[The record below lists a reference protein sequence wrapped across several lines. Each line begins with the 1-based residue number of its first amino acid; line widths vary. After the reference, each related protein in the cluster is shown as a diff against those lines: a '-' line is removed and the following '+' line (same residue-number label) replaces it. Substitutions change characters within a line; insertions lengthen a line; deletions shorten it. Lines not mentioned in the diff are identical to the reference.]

1 MVGHVWLGGVGEVVN
16 DLGEDDVGRS
26 DVEAMG
32 RVEEGVFFQ
41 WVAALVETGERW
53 EVFDTGCVGHEDI
66 ARSERSE
73 SDVNMLSSE
82 RQLHGGDVASAA
94 VQISTRR
101 LR

>member
-1 MVGHVWLGGVGEVVN
+1 MVGHVWLGGVGEIVN

-53 EVFDTGCVGHEDI
+53 EFFDTGCVGHEEI

-73 SDVNMLSSE
+73 SDCYHRRGSYMAE
-82 RQLHGGDVASAA
+82 TWQAQPCGHRHVA
-94 VQISTRR
+94 
-101 LR
+101 